1 MAKDGIHVRGMF
13 RIRLGEDNPDGSV
26 SVVGDSGW
34 QDNQITDLGFQDY
47 ICKSI
52 GAVAASKQ
60 IGSIAIGTGAA
71 PASDATAIANETIRT
86 ACAGAVV
93 GSTTLRMTATI
104 ASGDQPGACTI
115 NNAGLV
121 NGTASDGTFLCGNT
135 YATSAWATNQGL
147 SATYDLVF
155 S

>member
-26 SVVGDSGW
+26 NVVGDSGW
-34 QDNQITDLGFQDY
+34 QDNQITNLGFQDY
-47 ICKSI
+47 IGATI
-52 GAVAASKQ
+52 GAVAGSKQ
-60 IGSIAIGTGAA
+60 IGSIAIGTGTAPSAA
-71 PASDATAIANETIRT
+71 GTSLAGETKRT
-86 ACAGAVV
+86 ACAGAMV
-93 GSTTLRMTATI
+93 GSTTLRMTANI
-104 ASGDQPGACTI
+104 ASANQPGACTI
-115 NNAGLV
+115 QNAGLV
-121 NGTASDGTFLCGNT
+121 NALSAAGTFLCGNT